1 MNSKL
6 NRYRILMILI
16 AFIPLINIQAQDLEP
31 RSLSAI
37 PTGGNFAVAS
47 YGYSTGNI
55 LLDNSLPIEDLN
67 SSLNN
72 IVLAYGRS
80 FKSFNH
86 LSKFD
91 VVLPYSFAKFE
102 GEVNNLDSSTYR
114 NGFGDALV
122 RYSLVLVGGKP
133 LNIKEFFA
141 YEQKKFKLG
150 VFARARLPIGN
161 YDPTKLL
168 NLGANRW
175 SLKLGIGASYTF
187 FKRLVVEGH
196 ANSWFFSEN
205 TEFFNG
211 NSIKQKPLLSFQL
224 HTTYVFKPGVWLA
237 VSVGRSALGETV
249 LNGVEK
255 NDLQNNSRYGA
266 AFAFKL
272 NKKNALKFGITSGIT
287 TRYGANFTS
296 ILVAY
301 QFMWFDKIKPS

>member
-1 MNSKL
+1 M
-6 NRYRILMILI
+6 
-16 AFIPLINIQAQDLEP
+16 
-31 RSLSAI
+31 

-47 YGYSTGNI
+47 YGYSSGNI
-55 LLDNSLPIEDLN
+55 LLDNSLPIEGLN

-72 IVLAYGRS
+72 IVLAYARS
-80 FKSFNH
+80 FKSFKH

-102 GEVNNLDSSTYR
+102 GVVNNLDSSTYR

-122 RYSLVLVGGKP
+122 RYSIVLIGGEP
-133 LNIKEFFA
+133 MNIKEFFVH
-141 YEQKKFKLG
+141 EQKKFKLG
-150 VFARARLPIGN
+150 VFARARIPIGN